1 MRAVP
6 LFFAILSTATGFKI
20 ETKKPTLVKL
30 TKGYEC
36 DPTWTRCPAGCCPFG
51 RPSWFCCQDDQSYA
65 PTPSDCA
72 FEAKR
77 SKLIKLAKI
86 NQCGPDETD
95 CPNGCCSHTNWYCC
109 PDSFN
114 CAATAADCAFEAKNN
129 LLVELAKINQCGPDE
144 TDCPNGCCPHTN
156 WYCCPDSFNCAA
168 RAADCAFE
176 DKNNLLVELAKS
188 DQCGPDETLCPT
200 GCCPGGPHWVC
211 CHDDFWP
218 GCAPTAADC
227 P

>member
-1 MRAVP
+1 MRVVP

-20 ETKKPTLVKL
+20 ETKKPTLAKL

-36 DPTWTRCPAGCCPFG
+36 DPTCTRCPAGCCPFG
-51 RPSWFCCQDDQSYA
+51 GPSWICCQDDQSCA

-77 SKLIKLAKI
+77 FKLIK
-86 NQCGPDETD
+86 
-95 CPNGCCSHTNWYCC
+95 
-109 PDSFN
+109 
-114 CAATAADCAFEAKNN
+114 
-129 LLVELAKINQCGPDE
+129 LAKINQCGPDE

-168 RAADCAFE
+168 TAADCAFE
-176 DKNNLLVELAKS
+176 AKNNLLVELVKS

>member
-1 MRAVP
+1 MKSSTKCRLITIFVHKSYPKKRQSYLFSIHLARPTKRVPDLRGHCKSRTMRAVP

-36 DPTWTRCPAGCCPFG
+36 DPTWTKCPAGCCPFG
-51 RPSWFCCQDDQSYA
+51 GPSWFCCQDDQSCA

-95 CPNGCCSHTNWYCC
+95 CPNGCCPHTNWYCC

-114 CAATAADCAFEAKNN
+114 CAATAADCAFE
-129 LLVELAKINQCGPDE
+129 V
-144 TDCPNGCCPHTN
+144 
-156 WYCCPDSFNCAA
+156 
-168 RAADCAFE
+168 
-176 DKNNLLVELAKS
+176 KNNLLVELAKS

-227 P
+227 S